1 MSKSSLKSGAAALV
15 QIAIALE
22 FLVPALPAQTGS
34 YPSVG
39 STAPPLNWEAK
50 WIGLYGFNRGQ
61 NERTENQAPPGFKIV
76 NRPDAFIMGLSQP
89 WALARRDAT
98 DFDLEDPAQLCKPTG
113 LFVNVGGGG
122 QGRFELL
129 AAPGKV
135 VLVGMGG
142 GGLQTIGVR
151 RIYLNRPHLRKALL
165 TWNGDSVGHWE
176 GDTLVVDTTG
186 FNDKSWLSGD
196 RVRHSEE
203 LHVVERM
210 RLVANDTYL
219 EDKWTVDDPKA
230 LKSAYSFTR
239 YVKKQ
244 PADSKIEENL
254 CYESPQMKNLWVGRY
269 KDAEKEAEAARAASL
284 QPDLKKK

>member
-1 MSKSSLKSGAAALV
+1 M
-15 QIAIALE
+15 
-22 FLVPALPAQTGS
+22 
-34 YPSVG
+34 
-39 STAPPLNWEAK
+39 
-50 WIGLYGFNRGQ
+50 
-61 NERTENQAPPGFKIV
+61 
-76 NRPDAFIMGLSQP
+76 
-89 WALARRDAT
+89 
-98 DFDLEDPAQLCKPTG
+98 
-113 LFVNVGGGG
+113 
-122 QGRFELL
+122 L
-129 AAPGKV
+129 AAPGKI

-210 RLVANDTYL
+210 RLVANDAYL

-230 LKSAYSFTR
+230 LKSAYTFTR
-239 YVKKQ
+239 YLKKQ
-244 PADSKIEENL
+244 PADSQIEENL

-284 QPDLKKK
+284 QPDSKKK